1 MLDKRTAMAKH
12 TKAFGWVFAALI
24 ACAMLAEVLT

>member
-12 TKAFGWVFAALI
+12 TKAFAWIFAALI
-24 ACAMLAEVLT
+24 AAAMLAEILT